1 MQLLITHSSL
11 APTRA
16 LSFSR
21 WQLLGMLFAFAIVF
35 LLASGT
41 IYHFIFLKAARE
53 GWPIVS
59 QIVRLVVRDEIA
71 QRDRFM
77 RENLDAIAQKVG
89 DMQAKLVKLEAMGER
104 VVGLAGVKAEELKPL
119 KRTSTSTAGGAG
131 GPYLPLERPSLTEL
145 QATIDGLG
153 LAVDQNTDIFTLMES
168 RLLESRLQ
176 ALLVPSSPPVNVNV
190 GSGFG
195 FRPDPF
201 TGRPSLH
208 TGLDFP
214 AEVGTPVYAAAGGIV
229 TLREWH
235 AAYGNT
241 VEIDHGNGLVTR
253 YAHNSAFEVE
263 RGALVKR
270 GQMIARVGN
279 TGRSTGPH
287 LHFEVLVDGSPQDP
301 ARFLAGGSKPTPARE
316 FARRPGDP
324 ASGTPAW
331 QTAAASAAGT
341 NPAAAKP
348 AGAGALTAAG
358 GTPPTTPATAPT
370 TSAGQRAANPAA
382 PSPAPLSPSVDTRAT
397 STTPAPA
404 QATASPPRAPAAPQ
418 AAEVRPGSAGG
429 AAAGAADPSP

>member
-1 MQLLITHSSL
+1 MQVLITHSSL
-11 APTRA
+11 ARTRA

-21 WQLLGMLFAFAIVF
+21 WQMLGALFAVALVF

-41 IYHFIFLKAARE
+41 IYHFIFLKAARD

-119 KRTSTSTAGGAG
+119 KRTNSPAQGGAG
-131 GPYLPLERPSLTEL
+131 GPYLPLQRPSLTEL
-145 QATIDGLG
+145 QATVENLG
-153 LAVDQNTDIFTLMES
+153 LAVDQNTDVFTLMES

-176 ALLVPSSPPVNVNV
+176 ALLVPSSAPVAVSV

-201 TGRPSLH
+201 TGHASLH

-214 AEVGTPVYAAAGGIV
+214 AEVGTPITAAAGGIV
-229 TLREWH
+229 TMREWH

-241 VEIDHGNGLVTR
+241 LEIDHGNGLVTR
-253 YAHNSAFEVE
+253 YAHVSAFEVE

-270 GQMIARVGN
+270 GQLVARVGN

-287 LHFEVLVDGSPQDP
+287 LHFEVLVDGAPQDP
-301 ARFLAGGSKPTPARE
+301 ARFLAGGSNPTQGKE
-316 FARRPGDP
+316 FARRPGMP
-324 ASGTPAW
+324 ASTASGTSV
-331 QTAAASAAGT
+331 QVAATQGAPVLARLPGAAPASATAPASLAPPRPSASAQNPT
-341 NPAAAKP
+341 QAPLPAATTGGPP
-348 AGAGALTAAG
+348 ATPPRPVIAPDQTSPLPAAG
-358 GTPPTTPATAPT
+358 PT
-370 TSAGQRAANPAA
+370 TSARDPA
-382 PSPAPLSPSVDTRAT
+382 L
-397 STTPAPA
+397 
-404 QATASPPRAPAAPQ
+404 
-418 AAEVRPGSAGG
+418 GG
-429 AAAGAADPSP
+429 

>member
-1 MQLLITHSSL
+1 MQVLITHSSL
-11 APTRA
+11 ARTRA

-21 WQLLGMLFAFAIVF
+21 WQMLGALFAVALVF

-41 IYHFIFLKAARE
+41 IYHFIFLKAARD

-119 KRTSTSTAGGAG
+119 KRTSSPAQGGAG

-145 QATIDGLG
+145 QATVEHLG

-176 ALLVPSSPPVNVNV
+176 ALLVPSSAPVAVSI

-201 TGRPSLH
+201 TGHASLH

-214 AEVGTPVYAAAGGIV
+214 AEVGTPITAAAGGIV
-229 TLREWH
+229 TMREWH

-241 VEIDHGNGLVTR
+241 LEIDHGNGLVTR
-253 YAHNSAFEVE
+253 YAHISAFEVE

-270 GQMIARVGN
+270 GQLVARVGS

-287 LHFEVLVDGSPQDP
+287 LHFEVLVDGAPQDP
-301 ARFLAGGSKPTPARE
+301 ARFLAGGSNPPPAKE
-316 FARRPGDP
+316 FARRPGV
-324 ASGTPAW
+324 
-331 QTAAASAAGT
+331 QASATPGT
-341 NPAAAKP
+341 SVQVATTQGPAAPPRP
-348 AGAGALTAAG
+348 AGAGPASAPGPASPRAQAPAQSPTQATLPAATVAAPPAAPARPAVTPADASPLLPAAG
-358 GTPPTTPATAPT
+358 PT
-370 TSAGQRAANPAA
+370 TSARDPA
-382 PSPAPLSPSVDTRAT
+382 V
-397 STTPAPA
+397 
-404 QATASPPRAPAAPQ
+404 
-418 AAEVRPGSAGG
+418 GG
-429 AAAGAADPSP
+429 

>member
-1 MQLLITHSSL
+1 MQVLITHSSL
-11 APTRA
+11 ARTRA

-21 WQLLGMLFAFAIVF
+21 WQLLGALFAVALVF

-41 IYHFIFLKAARE
+41 IYHFIFLKAARD

-119 KRTSTSTAGGAG
+119 KRTGSPAQGGAG

-145 QATIDGLG
+145 QSTVDHLG
-153 LAVDQNTDIFTLMES
+153 LAVDQNTDVFTLMES

-176 ALLVPSSPPVNVNV
+176 ALLVPSSAPVAVSV

-201 TGRPSLH
+201 TGHASLH

-214 AEVGTPVYAAAGGIV
+214 AEVGTPITAAAGGIV
-229 TLREWH
+229 TMREWH

-241 VEIDHGNGLVTR
+241 LEIDHGNGLVTR
-253 YAHNSAFEVE
+253 YAHISTFEVE

-270 GQMIARVGN
+270 GQLVARVGN

-287 LHFEVLVDGSPQDP
+287 LHFEVLVDGAPQDP
-301 ARFLAGGSKPTPARE
+301 ARFLAGGGNPAPAKE
-316 FARRPGDP
+316 FARRPGMP
-324 ASGTPAW
+324 ASATVGTPGTPV
-331 QTAAASAAGT
+331 QVAATQG
-341 NPAAAKP
+341 P
-348 AGAGALTAAG
+348 
-358 GTPPTTPATAPT
+358 GTPPRPAGTGGPASAPVQAAPAPPRASAPAPNPTQATLPAATPAA
-370 TSAGQRAANPAA
+370 
-382 PSPAPLSPSVDTRAT
+382 L
-397 STTPAPA
+397 PAPA
-404 QATASPPRAPAAPQ
+404 RAVIPPANASPLPAA
-418 AAEVRPGSAGG
+418 GSSTGTRDLDAGG
-429 AAAGAADPSP
+429 

>member
-1 MQLLITHSSL
+1 MQVLITHSSL
-11 APTRA
+11 ARTRA

-21 WQLLGMLFAFAIVF
+21 WQLLGALIAVALVF

-41 IYHFIFLKAARE
+41 IYHFIFLKAARD

-89 DMQAKLVKLEAMGER
+89 DMQAKLVKLESMGER

-119 KRTSTSTAGGAG
+119 KRTSSPAQGGAG

-145 QATIDGLG
+145 QATVEHLG
-153 LAVDQNTDIFTLMES
+153 LAVDQNLDIFTLMES

-176 ALLVPSSPPVNVNV
+176 ALLVPSSAPVNVTV

-201 TGRPSLH
+201 TGHASLH

-214 AEVGTPVYAAAGGIV
+214 AEVGTPINAAAGGIV
-229 TLREWH
+229 TMREWH

-241 VEIDHGNGLVTR
+241 LEIDHGNGLVTR
-253 YAHNSAFEVE
+253 YAHTSAFEVE
-263 RGALVKR
+263 LGALVKR
-270 GQMIARVGN
+270 GQLVARVGN

-287 LHFEVLVDGSPQDP
+287 LHFEVLVDGAPQDP
-301 ARFLAGGSKPTPARE
+301 ARFLAGGSNMPAGKE
-316 FARRPGDP
+316 FARRPGLP
-324 ASGTPAW
+324 ASAAPV
-331 QTAAASAAGT
+331 QTAAAQGPGAAAPRPAGGGAASAAA
-341 NPAAAKP
+341 PA
-348 AGAGALTAAG
+348 
-358 GTPPTTPATAPT
+358 
-370 TSAGQRAANPAA
+370 AA
-382 PSPAPLSPSVDTRAT
+382 PSPAAPRPPMAAPGASPTPTAASPTMPAIPAT
-397 STTPAPA
+397 ARPAPPPTPAGN
-404 QATASPPRAPAAPQ
+404 TPAAAPSTS
-418 AAEVRPGSAGG
+418 PTSLG
-429 AAAGAADPSP
+429 DPSSGR

>member
-1 MQLLITHSSL
+1 MQVLITHSSL

-16 LSFSR
+16 LNFSR
-21 WQLLGMLFAFAIVF
+21 WQLLGALFAFALVF

-53 GWPIVS
+53 GWPVVS

-119 KRTSTSTAGGAG
+119 KRTSASAQGGAG

-145 QATIDGLG
+145 QATVDNLS

-176 ALLVPSSPPVNVNV
+176 ALLVPSSPPVNVGV

-253 YAHNSAFEVE
+253 YAHNAGFEVE

-270 GQMIARVGN
+270 GQLIARVGN

-301 ARFLAGGSKPTPARE
+301 ARFLAGGSKVTPARE

-324 ASGTPAW
+324 GPGSTSLQAAAAPATGTSPAAKTPAASS
-331 QTAAASAAGT
+331 TSAAGGASPT
-341 NPAAAKP
+341 PPAAAPRPPSATAPAVSSTPSP
-348 AGAGALTAAG
+348 AGAPVA
-358 GTPPTTPATAPT
+358 
-370 TSAGQRAANPAA
+370 
-382 PSPAPLSPSVDTRAT
+382 SPANSPAGM
-397 STTPAPA
+397 P
-404 QATASPPRAPAAPQ
+404 ASPARAPAVTP
-418 AAEVRPGSAGG
+418 STG
-429 AAAGAADPSP
+429 AATAGPAIGADLSR

>member
-11 APTRA
+11 APSRA
-16 LSFSR
+16 LNLSR
-21 WQLLGMLFAFAIVF
+21 WQLLGMLFAVTLLF

-104 VVGLAGVKAEELKPL
+104 VVGLAGVKADELKPL
-119 KRTSTSTAGGAG
+119 KRTGAVAQGGSG
-131 GPYLPLERPSLTEL
+131 GPYVPLSRPSLALL
-145 QATIDGLG
+145 QATIENLDVT
-153 LAVDQNTDIFTLMES
+153 VDQNTDIFTLMES

-176 ALLVPSSPPVNVNV
+176 ALLVPSSPPVNVTV

-201 TGRPSLH
+201 NGHGSLH

-214 AEVGTPVYAAAGGIV
+214 AEVGTPIHAAAGGIV
-229 TLREWH
+229 TMREWH

-241 VEIDHGNGLVTR
+241 LEIDHGNGLVTR
-253 YAHNSAFEVE
+253 YAHCAGFEVE

-270 GQMIARVGN
+270 GQLVARVGN

-287 LHFEVLVDGSPQDP
+287 LHFEVLVDGAPQDP
-301 ARFLAGGSKPTPARE
+301 QRFLAGGATQGKE
-316 FARRPGDP
+316 FARRPQP
-324 ASGTPAW
+324 ASSGSGPSSASGVVT
-331 QTAAASAAGT
+331 QASAAGGGQ
-341 NPAAAKP
+341 AAARAASP
-348 AGAGALTAAG
+348 APSSLATP
-358 GTPPTTPATAPT
+358 GTSPATQAAQPNQPT
-370 TSAGQRAANPAA
+370 QPTSPAA
-382 PSPAPLSPSVDTRAT
+382 PAPGAAPRAVA
-397 STTPAPA
+397 APA
-404 QATASPPRAPAAPQ
+404 VSTS
-418 AAEVRPGSAGG
+418 G
-429 AAAGAADPSP
+429 DPSSGR

>member
-1 MQLLITHSSL
+1 MQVLITHSSL

-16 LSFSR
+16 LNFSR
-21 WQLLGMLFAFAIVF
+21 WQLLGALFALGLVF

-41 IYHFIFLKAARE
+41 VYHFIFLKAARE

-89 DMQAKLVKLEAMGER
+89 DMQAKLVKLESMGER

-119 KRTSTSTAGGAG
+119 KRTSTAAQGGAG
-131 GPYLPLERPSLTEL
+131 GPYLPLAQPSLAEL
-145 QATIDGLG
+145 QDTIDRLG

-176 ALLVPSSPPVNVNV
+176 ALLVPSSMPVNVSV

-201 TGRPSLH
+201 TGHTSLH

-214 AEVGTPVYAAAGGIV
+214 AEVGTPIYAAAGGIV

-241 VEIDHGNGLVTR
+241 LEIDHGNGLVTR
-253 YAHNSAFEVE
+253 YAHTAGFEVE

-270 GQMIARVGN
+270 GQLVARVGN

-301 ARFLAGGSKPTPARE
+301 ARFLAGGSAPSKE
-316 FARRPGDP
+316 FARRPGVP
-324 ASGTPAW
+324 AVAASGTTAPAAQASAPRPAPTG
-331 QTAAASAAGT
+331 QTAAAT
-341 NPAAAKP
+341 LP
-348 AGAGALTAAG
+348 AGA
-358 GTPPTTPATAPT
+358 TPTPASPTAGPFG
-370 TSAGQRAANPAA
+370 AVAAPRAAAAPGLPAA
-382 PSPAPLSPSVDTRAT
+382 LPASPAP
-397 STTPAPA
+397 
-404 QATASPPRAPAAPQ
+404 
-418 AAEVRPGSAGG
+418 
-429 AAAGAADPSP
+429 ADPGVGR

>member
-16 LSFSR
+16 LSLSR
-21 WQLLGMLFAFAIVF
+21 WQIFGVLSAVALVF

-41 IYHFIFLKAARE
+41 IYHFVFLKAARE
-53 GWPIVS
+53 GWPVVS
-59 QIVRLVVRDEIA
+59 QIVRLVVKDEIA

-119 KRTSTSTAGGAG
+119 KRTSTAAQGGAG
-131 GPYLPLERPSLTEL
+131 GPYVPLDRPSLTEL
-145 QATIDGLG
+145 QGTVERLG

-176 ALLVPSSPPVNVNV
+176 ALLVPSSPPVNVPV

-195 FRPDPF
+195 FRTDPF
-201 TGRPSLH
+201 NGHGSLH

-229 TLREWH
+229 TMREWH

-241 VEIDHGNGLVTR
+241 LEIDHGNGLVTR

-270 GQMIARVGN
+270 GQLVARVGN

-287 LHFEVLVDGSPQDP
+287 LHFEVLVDGAPQDP
-301 ARFLAGGSKPTPARE
+301 ARFLAGGSGAGPAKE
-316 FARRPGDP
+316 FARRPGQ
-324 ASGTPAW
+324 
-331 QTAAASAAGT
+331 QTSAA
-341 NPAAAKP
+341 
-348 AGAGALTAAG
+348 
-358 GTPPTTPATAPT
+358 
-370 TSAGQRAANPAA
+370 PAA
-382 PSPAPLSPSVDTRAT
+382 PSLVAAASSPRSSGPAAT
-397 STTPAPA
+397 ASAPAVAVAGTPAPTRVPVA
-404 QATASPPRAPAAPQ
+404 LQPAPGGQPAITPTPTAPPTPRAAVAPSLASPSPAT
-418 AAEVRPGSAGG
+418 GSALP
-429 AAAGAADPSP
+429 ADPSVGR